1 MISPPNEIVKALQE
15 ADSVLIATHIYPDGD
30 ALGSQIALGEGL
42 EALGKKVFL
51 YGEEEVSH
59 LYDFLPGSAK
69 LQKELPDPAGFD
81 CVVAVDCADRK
92 RLGKAAERL
101 LSASQVI
108 MIDHHAG
115 HRLFGNLHWVDP
127 DRASTGEMVY
137 DLMVAL
143 GAEVSYDSAY
153 CLYTALVT
161 DTGSF
166 MYSSTSADTFRVA
179 GELLSRGVKSSE
191 VAGKL
196 FENSSVNRLQLLKM
210 VLDTLEMHSEDKI
223 AIISVTRE
231 MFANSGT
238 VPADTENFINYPR
251 AVASVR
257 VAAFIKEARDGVV
270 SVSLRSKGNDCDV
283 AELAAGFGGGG
294 HRNAAG
300 FKLRDVDRQS
310 VRDQLLKKLQALV
323 ADQ

>member
-15 ADSVLIATHIYPDGD
+15 AKSVLVATHIYPDGD
-30 ALGSQIALGEGL
+30 ALGSQIALGECL
-42 EALGKKVFL
+42 ESLGKKVFL
-51 YGEEEVSH
+51 YGEEEVNH
-59 LYDFLPGSAK
+59 LYDFLPGCEK

-81 CVVAVDCADRK
+81 CVVAVDCADQK
-92 RLGKAAERL
+92 RLGKASERL
-101 LSASQVI
+101 LTADPVI

-115 HRLFGNLHWVDP
+115 NRLFGNLHWIDP

-137 DLMVAL
+137 DLAVAL
-143 GAEVSYDSAY
+143 GSEISYDAAY

-166 MYSSTSADTFRVA
+166 MYSSTTVDTFRVA
-179 GELLSRGVKSSE
+179 GELLSSGVKPSE

-196 FENSSVNRLQLLKM
+196 FENSSVNRLQLLKL
-210 VLDTLEMHSEDKI
+210 VLDSLEMYSEGRI

-238 VPADTENFINYPR
+238 EPADTENFINYPR

-257 VAAFIKEARDGVV
+257 VAAFIKETRDGVI

-283 AELAAGFGGGG
+283 ARLATDFGGGG
-294 HRNAAG
+294 HCNAAG
-300 FKLRDVDRQS
+300 YKLHGADRAS
-310 VRDQLLKKLQALV
+310 VRDELLKKLEILV
-323 ADQ
+323 ADR

>member
-1 MISPPNEIVKALQE
+1 MSSPPNEIVKALQDAE
-15 ADSVLIATHIYPDGD
+15 SVLIATHIYPDGD

-59 LYDFLPGSAK
+59 LYDFLPGCTK
-69 LQKELPDPAGFD
+69 LQTDLPDPAGFD
-81 CVVAVDCADRK
+81 CVVAVDCADQK
-92 RLGKAAERL
+92 RLGKGAERL
-101 LSASQVI
+101 LTASQVI

-127 DRASTGEMVY
+127 DRASTGEMVF

-196 FENSSVNRLQLLKM
+196 FENSSVNRLKLLKM
-210 VLDTLEMHSEDKI
+210 VLDSLEMHSEGRI
-223 AIISVTRE
+223 AIISVSSE
-231 MFANSGT
+231 MFAKSDT
-238 VPADTENFINYPR
+238 VPAVTENFINYPR

-300 FKLRDVDRQS
+300 FKLRDVDQKS
-310 VRDQLLKKLQALV
+310 VRDELLKKLQPLV
-323 ADQ
+323 ADK